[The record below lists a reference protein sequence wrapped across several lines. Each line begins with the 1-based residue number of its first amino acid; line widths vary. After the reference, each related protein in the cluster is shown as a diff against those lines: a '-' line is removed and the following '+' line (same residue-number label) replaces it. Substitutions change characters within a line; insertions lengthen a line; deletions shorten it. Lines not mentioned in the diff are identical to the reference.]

1 MKRFLFYLLLLL
13 QIAILFL
20 LGVQYY
26 FIDDYG
32 RTVQLLSKHEEMTD
46 TYGSYNQHMTY
57 IDYEINFI
65 AEDAWEIAEEVDYNT
80 KIYVLLESD
89 SDGVFHIAKAND
101 QKIDA
106 EQDQVVLQGR
116 YQYYNDMQ
124 KEYHVTYGIESFHPD
139 FDFNRS
145 VRDQSIITIQLAP
158 WGQKKVT
165 DIEN

>member
-1 MKRFLFYLLLLL
+1 ML
-13 QIAILFL
+13 QIAVLFL

-46 TYGSYNQHMTY
+46 TYGSYNQHTAY

-80 KIYVLLESD
+80 KIYVLLEAD
-89 SDGVFHIAKAND
+89 SDGVFHVVKATD
-101 QKIDA
+101 RKIDA
-106 EQDQVVLQGR
+106 EKDQVVFQGK

-139 FDFNRS
+139 FDFDRS
-145 VRDQSIITIQLAP
+145 GRDQSRITVQLAP

-165 DIEN
+165 HIENMQ